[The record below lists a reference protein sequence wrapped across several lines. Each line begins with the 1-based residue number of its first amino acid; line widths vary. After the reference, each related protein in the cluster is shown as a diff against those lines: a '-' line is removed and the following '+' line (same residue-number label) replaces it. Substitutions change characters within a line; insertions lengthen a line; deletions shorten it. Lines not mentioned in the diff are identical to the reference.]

1 MAIGFQGD
9 DLDFDGSGIDGVLIS
24 LVLNPDGSDS
34 GGTGGSLVP
43 EPATWG
49 MMVLGFGMTGLAVRR
64 RRPSAIAG

>member
-9 DLDFDGSGIDGVLIS
+9 ELDFDGIAIDGMLFS
-24 LVLNPDGSDS
+24 LEPNPDGSDP

-64 RRPSAIAG
+64 RRSSAIAG